1 MHVHL
6 DVRQNGRMNGAMKA
20 NPGGQIDIK
29 AVIGRHQL
37 IQILWDT
44 VEQQSAVIT
53 AERRIG
59 KTTILKKLLLEPVKG
74 WMPVFQ
80 DLERC
85 HTAAEF
91 AMAVYKEIHQFLR
104 KKGKITRRATELFKE
119 LGGMEVG
126 GLFKLPE
133 KGDAHWKDVLT
144 RAVEDLIHENDA
156 SGTKL
161 LFLWDEVPF
170 MLANI
175 RDREGE
181 RTAMEVLD
189 ILRALRQTHNGLR
202 MIITGS
208 IGLHHVL
215 TSLKDHNYGNSPK
228 NDMAT
233 IDVPPLEFEHAVLLA
248 SQLIDGESLKFT
260 DKPAVAAAIASESD
274 CFPFYIHHIVR
285 ALKIQGLEATQ
296 ENVARVVASQLVDA
310 NDPWE
315 LLHYRERIP
324 IYYGNDQRAVCLIL
338 DELAVQ
344 PATASVNKLLAMLKG
359 AGPFDDRERLLRLLS
374 LMERDH
380 YLKRH
385 EDGRYQFRFPLIRR
399 WWKLNRGL

>member
-1 MHVHL
+1 
-6 DVRQNGRMNGAMKA
+6 MKA

-29 AVIGRHQL
+29 SVIGREQL
-37 IQILWDT
+37 IQLLWET
-44 VEQQSAVIT
+44 IEQQSLVIT

-59 KTTILKKLLLEPVKG
+59 KTTVIKKMRDEPEAG
-74 WMPVFQ
+74 WVPVFQ
-80 DLERC
+80 GLERC
-85 HTAAEF
+85 HSAAEF
-91 AMAVYKEIHQFLR
+91 AMAVYKEIHQFLSA
-104 KKGKITRRATELFKE
+104 KGKVTRRARELFAA
-119 LGGMEVG
+119 LGGTEVG

-133 KGDAHWKDVLT
+133 KGGASWKDVLT

-181 RTAMEVLD
+181 QTAMEVLD
-189 ILRALRQTHNGLR
+189 LLRALRQTHAGLR

-215 TSLKDHNYGNSPK
+215 SSLKDKNYANSPT
-228 NDMAT
+228 NDMAA
-233 IDVPPLEFEHAVLLA
+233 IEVPPLTEPDAIKLA
-248 SQLIDGESLKFT
+248 TLLIDGEGLPSQ
-260 DKPAVAAAIASESD
+260 DRPAVAAAIARVAD
-274 CFPFYIHHIVR
+274 CFPFYIHHIVK
-285 ALKIQGLEATQ
+285 ALRIRELDATPP
-296 ENVARVVASQLVDA
+296 NVTQVVASQLVDA
-310 NDPWE
+310 NAPWE

-324 IYYGNDQRAVCLIL
+324 IYYGDDQKAVSLLL
-338 DELAVQ
+338 DQLAVQ
-344 PATASVNKLLAMLKG
+344 PGTASVNELLAMLKG
-359 AGPFDDRERLLRLLS
+359 ASQFDDRERLLRLLS

-380 YLKRH
+380 YLKR
-385 EDGRYQFRFPLIRR
+385 EDDGRFQFRFPLIRR

>member
-1 MHVHL
+1 
-6 DVRQNGRMNGAMKA
+6 MKA

-29 AVIGRHQL
+29 SVIGREQL
-37 IQILWDT
+37 IQLLWET
-44 VEQQSAVIT
+44 IEQQSLVIT

-59 KTTILKKLLLEPVKG
+59 KTTVIKKMRDEPEAG
-74 WMPVFQ
+74 WVPVFQ
-80 DLERC
+80 GLERC
-85 HTAAEF
+85 HSAAEF
-91 AMAVYKEIHQFLR
+91 AMAVYKEIHQFLSA
-104 KKGKITRRATELFKE
+104 KGKVTRRARELFAA
-119 LGGMEVG
+119 LGGTEVG

-133 KGDAHWKDVLT
+133 KGGASWKDVLT

-181 RTAMEVLD
+181 QTAMEVLD
-189 ILRALRQTHNGLR
+189 LLRALRQTHAGLR

-215 TSLKDHNYGNSPK
+215 SSLKDKNYANSPT
-228 NDMAT
+228 NDMAA
-233 IDVPPLEFEHAVLLA
+233 IEVPPLTEPDAIKLA
-248 SQLIDGESLKFT
+248 TLLIDGEGLPSQ
-260 DKPAVAAAIASESD
+260 DRPAVAAAIARVAD
-274 CFPFYIHHIVR
+274 CFPFYIHHIVK
-285 ALKIQGLEATQ
+285 ALRIRELDATPP
-296 ENVARVVASQLVDA
+296 NVTQVVASQLVDA

-324 IYYGNDQRAVCLIL
+324 IYYGDDQKAVSLLL
-338 DELAVQ
+338 DQLAVQ
-344 PATASVNKLLAMLKG
+344 PGTTSVNELLAMLKG
-359 AGPFDDRERLLRLLS
+359 ASQFDDRERLLRLLS

-380 YLKRH
+380 YLKR
-385 EDGRYQFRFPLIRR
+385 EDDGRFQFRFPLIRR

>member
-1 MHVHL
+1 
-6 DVRQNGRMNGAMKA
+6 MKA

-29 AVIGRHQL
+29 AVIGRERL
-37 IQILWDT
+37 IQILWET
-44 VEQQSAVIT
+44 VEQQSLVIT

-59 KTTILKKLLLEPVKG
+59 KTTVIKKMRDEPVAG
-74 WMPVFQ
+74 WVPVFQ

-85 HTAAEF
+85 HSAAEF
-91 AMAVYKEIHQFLR
+91 AMAVYKEIHHFLSQ
-104 KKGKITRRATELFKE
+104 KGKVTRRAKE
-119 LGGMEVG
+119 LLAALGGTEVG

-133 KGDAHWKDVLT
+133 KAGAQWKDVLS

-161 LFLWDEVPF
+161 LFLWDEMPF

-181 RTAMEVLD
+181 QTAMEVLD
-189 ILRALRQTHNGLR
+189 LLRALRQTHGGLR
-202 MIITGS
+202 MVITGS

-215 TSLKDHNYGNSPK
+215 SSLKEKNYGNSPV
-228 NDMAT
+228 NDMAA
-233 IDVPPLEFEHAVLLA
+233 IDVPPLLEADAVHLARLL
-248 SQLIDGESLKFT
+248 IEGEALPSG
-260 DKPAVAAAIASESD
+260 DAEAAATAIAREAD

-285 ALKIQGLEATQ
+285 ALKIRGLDATPG
-296 ENVARVVASQLVDA
+296 NVARVVASQLVDA

-324 IYYGNDQRAVCLIL
+324 IYYRDDQKAVFLIL
-338 DELAVQ
+338 DELAVR
-344 PATASVNKLLAMLKG
+344 PGAASIGELLAMLKG
-359 AGPFDDRERLLRLLS
+359 ASPFDDRERLLRLLS

-380 YLKRH
+380 YLKRD
-385 EDGRYQFRFPLIRR
+385 ETGRYHFRFPLIRR
-399 WWKLNRGL
+399 WWTINRGL

>member
-1 MHVHL
+1 
-6 DVRQNGRMNGAMKA
+6 MKA
-20 NPGGQIDIK
+20 NPGGQIDLK
-29 AVIGRHQL
+29 SVIGRTRL
-37 IQILWDT
+37 IEILWEA
-44 VEQQSAVIT
+44 VEQQSLIIT

-59 KTTILKKLLLEPVKG
+59 KTTVIKKMRAEPASG
-74 WMPVFQ
+74 WVPVFQ

-85 HTAAEF
+85 HSAEEF
-91 AMAVYKEIHQFLR
+91 AMAVYKEIHQFLSQ
-104 KKGKITRRATELFKE
+104 KGKVTRRAKE
-119 LGGMEVG
+119 FFTAMGGTEVG

-133 KGDAHWKDVLT
+133 KAGAHWKDVLT
-144 RAVEDLIHENDA
+144 RAIEDLILENDV

-161 LFLWDEVPF
+161 LFLWDEMPF

-189 ILRALRQTHNGLR
+189 LLRALRQTYGGLR

-215 TSLKDHNYGNSPK
+215 SSLKEKNYGNSPV
-228 NDMAT
+228 NDMAA
-233 IDVPPLEFEHAVLLA
+233 IDVPPLSEADAIQLA
-248 SQLIDGESLKFT
+248 TLLIDGENLASP
-260 DKPAVAAAIASESD
+260 DKEAAAAAIAHEAD

-285 ALKIQGLEATQ
+285 ALKIQGLNVTP
-296 ENVARVVASQLVDA
+296 ENTARVIAAQLVDA

-324 IYYGNDQRAVCLIL
+324 LYYREDQKAVFLIL
-338 DELAVQ
+338 DELAGQ
-344 PATASVNKLLAMLKG
+344 AGTSSVNELLSMLKG
-359 AGPFDDRERLLRLLS
+359 SITFDDRERLLRLLS

-380 YLKRH
+380 YLKRN
-385 EDGRYQFRFPLIRR
+385 EDGRYLFRFPLIRH
-399 WWKLNRGL
+399 WWTINRGL